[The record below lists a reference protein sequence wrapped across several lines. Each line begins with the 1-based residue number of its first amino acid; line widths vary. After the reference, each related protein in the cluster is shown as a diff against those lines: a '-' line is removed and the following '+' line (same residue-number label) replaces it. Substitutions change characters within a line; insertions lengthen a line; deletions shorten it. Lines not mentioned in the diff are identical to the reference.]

1 MEATAVREPW
11 PLRLLAVVSVLGLY
25 VRMVPIGSYPV
36 TLGGVSAALV
46 LLLSLREIRVLPLP
60 LGVALIL
67 LLWPLMV
74 FQGAALLDAALMPP
88 GAQFLQS
95 YGLWAG
101 SVVLLTLAWVSA
113 RAVQLPGA
121 FALSL
126 VVLNLAAAQWLL
138 AGLGS
143 LAGFEAVAPWLG
155 IDVTHSYLRLE
166 ASWGVR
172 AIGLYYEPSMCG
184 RVLGTLAFIDFVRH
198 RRPARTIAVLLAGL
212 LLTQSLGLLVLAATV
227 GVILLGRTWR
237 EIGALTMLPLL
248 VVAFQGSAIEQR
260 LRNDSQM
267 QADSSSYRRTLT
279 PLEPLARTIADN
291 PLGVPIGAGEL
302 VAERTGYAARTS
314 EAKITNGVYE
324 FLLYFGVFGVAAL
337 VAAVVAAGALA
348 LSGRREL
355 AAGLLYLLLS
365 TALSGSF
372 LAIESSLLT
381 YYFLVACG
389 IAQRRPGT
397 PAAPAWLKSATPP
410 ADLEPA
416 GERLGEGQVKTA
428 PSAWPIRRPR

>member
-1 MEATAVREPW
+1 MEATALRERW
-11 PLRLLAVVSVLGLY
+11 LLRLLAAASVLALY
-25 VRMVPIGSYPV
+25 VRVVPIGSYPV
-36 TLGGVSAALV
+36 TLGGIAAALV
-46 LLLSLREIRVLPLP
+46 VLVSLREVRVLLLP
-60 LGVALIL
+60 LGVALVL

-74 FQGAALLDAALMPP
+74 FEGASLLDAALMPT

-113 RAVQLPGA
+113 RPVQLPGTYPL
-121 FALSL
+121 ALA
-126 VVLNLAAAQWLL
+126 VLGVAAAQWLL

-143 LAGFEAVAPWLG
+143 LAGFEAVAPWLE
-155 IDVTHSYLRLE
+155 IDVAHGYLRLE
-166 ASWGVR
+166 PGWGVR

-184 RVLGTLAFIDFVRH
+184 RVVGTLALIDFVRH
-198 RRPARTIAVLLAGL
+198 RRLAPTIAVLLVGL
-212 LLTQSLGLLVLAATV
+212 LLTQSLALLVLAATV
-227 GVILLGRTWR
+227 GVILLGRSWR
-237 EIGALTMLPLL
+237 GAGALAVLALL
-248 VVAFQGSAIEQR
+248 VVAFQGSAIDQR
-260 LRNDSQM
+260 LRNDSRM

-302 VAERTGYAARTS
+302 VAERTGYAARTG
-314 EAKITNGVYE
+314 EPKITNGVYE

-337 VAAVVAAGALA
+337 AAGVVAVGALA

-381 YYFLVACG
+381 YYFLVACMT
-389 IAQRRPGT
+389 AQRRS
-397 PAAPAWLKSATPP
+397 AAPMVPAWR
-410 ADLEPA
+410 EPA
-416 GERLGEGQVKTA
+416 
-428 PSAWPIRRPR
+428 IRRHAYGLPAES

>member
-1 MEATAVREPW
+1 MEGDALREQW
-11 PLRLLAVVSVLGLY
+11 PLRLLAAVSVLGLY
-25 VRMVPIGSYPV
+25 VRIVPIGSYHMTV
-36 TLGGVSAALV
+36 GGIAAALVVLMSLREVRILPLPFGMALV
-46 LLLSLREIRVLPLP
+46 LLL
-60 LGVALIL
+60 
-67 LLWPLMV
+67 WPLVV
-74 FQGAALLDAALMPP
+74 FEGASLLDAALIPP

-101 SVVLLTLAWVSA
+101 SVALLTLAWVSA
-113 RAVQLPGA
+113 RPVQLPGA
-121 FALSL
+121 FALAL
-126 VVLNLAAAQWLL
+126 VVLGVAAAQWLL

-155 IDVTHSYLRLE
+155 IDVTHGYLRLE
-166 ASWGVR
+166 PGWGVR

-198 RRPARTIAVLLAGL
+198 RRAGRTIAVLLAGL
-212 LLTQSLGLLVLAATV
+212 LLTQSLALLVLAATV
-227 GVILLGRTWR
+227 GLILLGRSWR
-237 EIGALTMLPLL
+237 EAGALAMLALL

-260 LRNDSQM
+260 LRNDNRM

-279 PLEPLARTIADN
+279 PLGPLGQTIADN

-302 VAERTGYAARTS
+302 VAKRTGYAARTG

-324 FLLYFGVFGVAAL
+324 FLLYFGVFGIAAL
-337 VAAVVAAGALA
+337 AAAGVAVGALA
-348 LSGRREL
+348 LSGQREF

-381 YYFLVACG
+381 YYFLVACRG
-389 IAQRRPGT
+389 
-397 PAAPAWLKSATPP
+397 AAAVKRGWDPP
-410 ADLEPA
+410 AKLAFA
-416 GERLGEGQVKTA
+416 GGM
-428 PSAWPIRRPR
+428 